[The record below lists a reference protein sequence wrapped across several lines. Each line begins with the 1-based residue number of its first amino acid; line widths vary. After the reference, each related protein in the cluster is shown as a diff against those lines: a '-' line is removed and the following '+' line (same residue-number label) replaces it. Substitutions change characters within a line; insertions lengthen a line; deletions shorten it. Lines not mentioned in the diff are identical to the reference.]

1 MATWS
6 TNVGKIALK
15 WWHACRWAKRKGKL
29 PVPDRQKTAGK
40 PQARGS
46 MSDRWVQG
54 YAGEESHSS
63 QAPEKGWSEVSF
75 GLPSWERMAEWPPV
89 ATMMGWSRGCHGWDA
104 SSKECKH
111 SQVLPNKAAVND
123 GAHVSVAHCD
133 GLVTPQRCQLVLQWQ
148 KSISIPHNLSHC
160 QATYN
165 FNFKIIE
172 SSDNYNVPSL
182 SLEKLVS
189 AFTYLK
195 YLLVTPQNKYV

>member
-63 QAPEKGWSEVSF
+63 QAPEKEWSEVSF
-75 GLPSWERMAEWPPV
+75 GPAER
-89 ATMMGWSRGCHGWDA
+89 GWQSDHWW
-104 SSKECKH
+104 
-111 SQVLPNKAAVND
+111 QLWWD
-123 GAHVSVAHCD
+123 GAGAAMD
-133 GLVTPQRCQLVLQWQ
+133 GMRVQ
-148 KSISIPHNLSHC
+148 KSISTVRCCPTKLQWTMEHTWDCGSLWWPCDTTAVSVGSPM
-160 QATYN
+160 T
-165 FNFKIIE
+165 KINIH
-172 SSDNYNVPSL
+172 SS
-182 SLEKLVS
+182 
-189 AFTYLK
+189 
-195 YLLVTPQNKYV
+195 

>member
-75 GLPSWERMAEWPPV
+75 GLPSWERMAEWLPV

-123 GAHVSVAHCD
+123 GAHVRVWLTVMALWHHSGVSWFSND
-133 GLVTPQRCQLVLQWQ
+133 KNQ
-148 KSISIPHNLSHC
+148 
-160 QATYN
+160 Y
-165 FNFKIIE
+165 
-172 SSDNYNVPSL
+172 PSL
-182 SLEKLVS
+182 I
-189 AFTYLK
+189 TYPTVRQHITLT
-195 YLLVTPQNKYV
+195 LRS